1 MNSYQY
7 VKWERL
13 RMDNNSLLA
22 KLEGGLVVS
31 CQALDEEPLHS
42 PYIMQKM
49 ALAAKLGG
57 AAGIRANGYKDITA
71 IRSEVNLPV
80 IGIVKRD
87 YEDSDIY
94 ITATMKEV
102 NEVVK
107 AGASVVAMDATNRLR
122 PDNQT
127 LENFYDEIRKKY
139 PDILLMADISTF
151 EEGVNAAKLGF
162 DIVATTLCGYTDY
175 TKHQT
180 LPNLNLVKSLSEVT
194 DIPIMG
200 EGGYWTPNDIR
211 KAIHLGAFGCI
222 VGSAITR
229 PLEITK
235 RFVNELRRTN

>member
-1 MNSYQY
+1 MKSYQY

-22 KLEGGLVVS
+22 KLKGGLVVS

-57 AAGIRANGYKDITA
+57 AVGIRANGYEDITA
-71 IRSEVNLPV
+71 IRSEVDLPV

-87 YEDSDIY
+87 YEDSEIY
-94 ITATMKEV
+94 ITATIKEV
-102 NEVVK
+102 DEVVK
-107 AGASVVAMDATNRLR
+107 AGSSVVAMDATDRLR
-122 PDNQT
+122 PANQT
-127 LENFYDEIRKKY
+127 LESFYREIRKAY
-139 PDILLMADISTF
+139 PDLLLMADISTF
-151 EEGVNAAKLGF
+151 DEGVNAARLGF

-175 TKHQT
+175 TKHQA
-180 LPNLNLVKSLSEVT
+180 LPNLDLVKALSEVM
-194 DIPIMG
+194 DVPVMG
-200 EGGYWTPNDIR
+200 EGGYWTPEDIH
-211 KAIHLGAFGCI
+211 KAISLGAFGCI

-235 RFVNELRRTN
+235 RFVNELPRLN